1 MRQTSQIILER
12 NDPKWSGLTEAMLW
26 CVVQLMLCVHKT
38 IFFPLGTEE
47 TIFHA
52 FCCRLDSWK
61 QTLKK
66 ILFGVN
72 DIYEW
77 STLVEWRG
85 QKQDWAVGEAYMVSL
100 SLEFLIIPTQ
110 DCIPPAGTQIPQCV
124 PCCTRGRVVYFT
136 TWTHCSV
143 FLYARLFSKL
153 MTLSTVSLLYTNMFS
168 SKSTVVNPIW

>member
-1 MRQTSQIILER
+1 MIRANGSNALVCSTTYAMCSIKPFSSPWAQRKLYFMLSAVGWIL
-12 NDPKWSGLTEAMLW
+12 
-26 CVVQLMLCVHKT
+26 
-38 IFFPLGTEE
+38 
-47 TIFHA
+47 
-52 FCCRLDSWK
+52 WK
-61 QTLKK
+61 QTLKE

-100 SLEFLIIPTQ
+100 PLEFVIIPTQ
-110 DCIPPAGTQIPQCV
+110 DRIPPAGPQMPQGV
-124 PCCTRGRVVYFT
+124 PCCARGRVVYFT

-168 SKSTVVNPIW
+168 STSTFVNPIW